1 MVMIKMAVFILGSV
15 GIVYVSRT
23 ALWDVHTH
31 GFYRFFAFEAIL
43 GLILVNAQAWFREPF
58 SPLHVVSWLL
68 LTASLFMA
76 MHGFYLLRTL
86 GRPRESFEATTQ
98 LVRQGAYR
106 YIRHPLYS
114 SLLWFA
120 WGAFLKEIS
129 LFSTILVLIATA
141 ALIATARVEEGEN
154 LRKFGEGYAAYQR
167 ETRMFIPFVF

>member
-1 MVMIKMAVFILGSV
+1 MVMIKLAVFILGSV
-15 GIVYVSRT
+15 GIVYISRSS
-23 ALWDVHTH
+23 LRDVCAH

-43 GLILVNAQAWFREPF
+43 GLILVNVQAWFREPF
-58 SPLHVVSWLL
+58 SPLHIISWLL
-68 LTASLFMA
+68 LIAALILA
-76 MHGFYLLRTL
+76 INGFYLLRTL
-86 GRPRESFEATTQ
+86 GRPRKSFEATTK

-129 LFSTILVLIATA
+129 LFSTILVLIANA

-154 LRKFGEGYAAYQR
+154 LCKFGNEYAAYQR

>member
-1 MVMIKMAVFILGSV
+1 MINYRLAVFILLSI
-15 GIVYVSRT
+15 GIVYVSRAT
-23 ALWDVHTH
+23 LRDVRAH

-43 GLILVNAQAWFREPF
+43 GLILVNTQAWFREPF
-58 SPLHVVSWLL
+58 TPLHIISWLSL
-68 LTASLFMA
+68 FASLFLA

-167 ETRMFIPFVF
+167 ETRMFIPF

>member
-1 MVMIKMAVFILGSV
+1 MIMIKLALFILVSV
-15 GIVYVSRT
+15 GIVYVSRS
-23 ALWDVHTH
+23 ALRDVHAH

-43 GLILVNAQAWFREPF
+43 GLILVNVPAWYREPF
-58 SPLHVVSWLL
+58 SPIHIVSWLL
-68 LTASLFMA
+68 LFASLFLA
-76 MHGFYLLRTL
+76 IHGFYLLRTL
-86 GRPRESFEATTQ
+86 GKPREIFEATTE

-154 LRKFGEGYAAYQR
+154 LGKFGEGYAAYQR

>member
-1 MVMIKMAVFILGSV
+1 MAFTCCR
-15 GIVYVSRT
+15 VS
-23 ALWDVHTH
+23 AASKS
-31 GFYRFFAFEAIL
+31 Y
-43 GLILVNAQAWFREPF
+43 
-58 SPLHVVSWLL
+58 
-68 LTASLFMA
+68 ASLFMA

-141 ALIATARVEEGEN
+141 RVEEGEN